1 MVKDKDI
8 QKKPISEATNAEIMN
23 NIRAN
28 ASGEYKAQIGE
39 ATTENFGILGNA
51 ITTYTPSM
59 NEFLAALVNR
69 IAMTIVSNKMA
80 RNKLAPFKKGML
92 PYGKDIEEIFT
103 DLAVK
108 ATFDPVVS
116 ETEVFKRVIP
126 NTKAIFHRENRRDF
140 YKTTISNDMLRKAF
154 LNENGLGQLVS
165 NIVDS
170 LYSADKNDEFK
181 LMKELMTE
189 YSPNFTNVAVAAAPT
204 DTATT
209 KALARLLKQTVINM
223 GFMNTTYNKQG
234 VNTFSDPENLVLF
247 LKPDVATYIDTE
259 LLAFAFNS
267 EKFDT
272 NTQVVVLDNFGTNM
286 PKTQAV
292 LVDKDWFQ
300 VYDTNFETTSQT
312 NAQGLYSNY
321 FLHHWQILSTS
332 QFKNAVAFNT
342 P

>member
-1 MVKDKDI
+1 MAKDNGP
-8 QKKPISEATNAEIMN
+8 KKPISEATNAEIMN

-28 ASGEYKAQIGE
+28 ASPEYQAQIGE
-39 ATTENFGILGNA
+39 ANTQNFAVLGSA

-59 NEFLAALVNR
+59 NEFLSALVNR

-108 ATFDPVVS
+108 AAFDPTVS

-140 YKTTISNDMLRKAF
+140 YKVTVSNDMLRKAF
-154 LNENGLGQLVS
+154 MNENGLGQLVS
-165 NIVDS
+165 TIVDS

-189 YSPNFTNVAVAAAPT
+189 YSANFTNVAVAAPAT

-209 KALARLLKQTVINM
+209 KALARLIKNTVIRM
-223 GFMNTTYNKQG
+223 GFMGTAYNKQA
-234 VNTFSDPENLVLF
+234 VNTYSDPEDLVLF
-247 LKPDVATYIDTE
+247 LTPEVATYIDTE

-272 NTQVVVLDNFGTNM
+272 NTQVIVLDNFGTNM

-292 LVDKDWFQ
+292 LVDKNWFQ
-300 VYDTNFETTSQT
+300 VYDTNFETTSQQ
-312 NAQGLYSNY
+312 NAQGLYTNY
-321 FLHHWQILSTS
+321 FLHHWQTLSTS
-332 QFKNAVAFNT
+332 QFQNAAAFNT